1 MAKLRKDLRELQ
13 AKNAQ
18 VALRNEK
25 LETEIEALRKINEN
39 LWGEMKEPVG
49 EGRTVDAVHAS
60 AVGGA
65 RRQPDPSGNMDMC
78 AQSEDIIIP
87 GNFALLLGR
96 SSEMRASMLEAL
108 PADVRNRMEE
118 HANNSECCL

>member
-1 MAKLRKDLRELQ
+1 
-13 AKNAQ
+13 
-18 VALRNEK
+18 
-25 LETEIEALRKINEN
+25 
-39 LWGEMKEPVG
+39 MKEPVG

-65 RRQPDPSGNMDMC
+65 RRQPDPSGNVDMC

-108 PADVRNRMEE
+108 PADFRNRMEE
-118 HANNSECCL
+118 HANNIKSMIDEVIDVHIHLEKAEKTIIDQSLHIATRNLHSYCS